1 MPITCELLHKTF
13 TWENSCKTWKM
24 NKCLNEWVDLILN
37 TGKKKWQMIWVF
49 SGEKF
54 YVPHLNENIEN
65 CLLKGEGTGKPS
77 HFYIKNKQTKTLSF
91 RQSWMVSTLPQWPTA
106 NSQFTVP
113 GVGFLRLTSIMGR
126 MEHLHMTRPSAV

>member
-1 MPITCELLHKTF
+1 MNCCIKLLHEKTHVKPEKW
-13 TWENSCKTWKM
+13 TSAWM
-24 NKCLNEWVDLILN
+24 NGLIWFW
-37 TGKKKWQMIWVF
+37 TQEKKKRQMIWVF